1 MRDRTKAAEW
11 ELFSFENSDRQEMED
26 FPSDNVTP

>member
-11 ELFSFENSDRQEMED
+11 ELFSFENNDSQEMDD
-26 FPSDNVTP
+26 FPSDNATP